1 MAFPGTHNIS
11 YYQGDTLEFTIR
23 PKTADGSAFSL
34 DGYSS
39 KFFIADKRGPSYTVQ
54 HECTAVISNGAVL
67 CTIPPGVGRLLNA
80 GTVYF
85 YDVQINKASN
95 TVIHTLLT
103 GTITVTAD
111 VTGAA

>member
-23 PKTADGSAFSL
+23 PKAADGSAFSL

-39 KFFIADKRGPSYTVQ
+39 KFFIANVRGASRTVS
-54 HECTAVISNGAVL
+54 HECTATISNGAVI
-67 CTIPPGVGRLLNA
+67 CTIPPGVGRLLSA
-80 GTVYF
+80 GTTYY
-85 YDVQINKASN
+85 YDVEISKSAGSI
-95 TVIHTLLT
+95 VHTLLT
-103 GTITVTAD
+103 GIISVTAD

>member
-23 PKTADGSAFSL
+23 PKASDGSAFSL

-39 KFFIADKRGPSYTVQ
+39 KFFIADRRGPSFTVQ

-67 CTIPPGVGRLLNA
+67 CTISPGVGRLLTT
-80 GTVYF
+80 GTTYF
-85 YDVQINKASN
+85 YDVQVSKSANSI
-95 TVIHTLLT
+95 IHTLLT
-103 GTITVTAD
+103 GTISVTAD
-111 VTGAA
+111 ITGAA

>member
-23 PKTADGSAFSL
+23 PKTADGSAFVL

-39 KFFIADKRGPSYTVQ
+39 KFFIADKRGASYTVR
-54 HECTAVISNGAVL
+54 HECTASISNGAVN
-67 CTIPPGVGRLLNA
+67 CTITPGVGRLLTS
-80 GTVYF
+80 GTTYY
-85 YDVQINKASN
+85 YDVEISKSAGA
-95 TVIHTLLT
+95 VVHTLLT
-103 GTITVTAD
+103 GTVSVTAD

>member
-34 DGYSS
+34 TDYSS
-39 KFFIADKRGPSYTVQ
+39 KFFIADKRGSDYTVR
-54 HECTAVISNGAVL
+54 HECVAEISNGAVL
-67 CTIPPGVGRLLNA
+67 CTVLPGVGRLLTS
-80 GTVYF
+80 GTTYY
-85 YDVQINKASN
+85 YDVEINKSSGAI
-95 TVIHTLLT
+95 IHTLLT

-111 VTGAA
+111 ITGA

>member
-23 PKTADGSAFSL
+23 PKATDGSAFSL

-39 KFFIADKRGPSYTVQ
+39 KFFIADKRGSSHTVQ
-54 HECTAVISNGAVL
+54 HEGIASISNGAVL
-67 CTIPPGVGRLLNA
+67 CTISPGVGRLLNS
-80 GTVYF
+80 GITYY
-85 YDVQINKASN
+85 YDVQISKSN
-95 TVIHTLLT
+95 DSIVHTLLT

-111 VTGAA
+111 ITGA